1 MNETLTIR
9 KLNLDHE
16 LLWSY
21 TGQLI
26 HRSANFIKLEA
37 HFNRETYD
45 AGYVVFEKHDRFV
58 EYFFADR
65 WYNIFEIHSVQ
76 DDRLKGWYCNIAK
89 PAKFSANTIE
99 QIDLALDAWIKPDGT
114 TLILDEDEF
123 AALNLDE
130 ATRQSARQAVQ
141 ELIDLVR
148 RRIAPFDTIS

>member
-9 KLNLDHE
+9 KLNLDHK

-26 HRSANFIKLEA
+26 NRSANFIKLEA

-89 PAKFSANTIE
+89 PAAFSTNTIE
-99 QIDLALDAWIKPDGT
+99 Q
-114 TLILDEDEF
+114 
-123 AALNLDE
+123 
-130 ATRQSARQAVQ
+130 
-141 ELIDLVR
+141 
-148 RRIAPFDTIS
+148 

>member
-9 KLNLDHE
+9 KLNLNHE

-26 HRSANFIKLEA
+26 NRSANFIKLEA

-89 PAKFSANTIE
+89 PAAFSNNTIE

-141 ELIDLVR
+141 ELIGLVGR
-148 RRIAPFDTIS
+148 RVAPFDAIS

>member
-1 MNETLTIR
+1 MNESLTIR
-9 KLNLDHE
+9 KLNLNHE

-26 HRSANFIKLEA
+26 NRSANFIKLEA

-89 PAKFSANTIE
+89 PAKFSTNTIE

-141 ELIDLVR
+141 ELIGLVGR
-148 RRIAPFDTIS
+148 RVAPFDTIS

>member
-26 HRSANFIKLEA
+26 NRSANFIKLEA

-45 AGYVVFEKHDRFV
+45 AGYVVFEKYDRFV
-58 EYFFADR
+58 EYFFTDR

-89 PAKFSANTIE
+89 PAEFSTNTIE

-123 AALNLDE
+123 AALKLDE

-141 ELIDLVR
+141 ELIGLVGR
-148 RRIAPFDTIS
+148 RVAPFDAIS